1 VAGAGRILLNP
12 EVNQAIELSWG
23 LCIASNNEV
32 EALATFKVVMALTKY
47 GIQEAMIVGDS
58 SIIIRSLRNENFP
71 KIQD

>member
-1 VAGAGRILLNP
+1 
-12 EVNQAIELSWG
+12 
-23 LCIASNNEV
+23 
-32 EALATFKVVMALTKY
+32 MALTKY